1 MSRKNRS
8 ARAITRWSYNAISQI
23 PRDLVG
29 VYAFWCRDNRKCIYV
44 GKAERRPIRDRLR
57 DHWNGSHNETLR
69 LWISE
74 FGDTLDVCFMSYD
87 PARIDKLERRLIRLW
102 HPEANVSGNPNR

>member
-1 MSRKNRS
+1 M
-8 ARAITRWSYNAISQI
+8 RWSYNAISQM
-23 PRDLVG
+23 PKDVVG

-69 LWISE
+69 LWISA
-74 FGDTLDVCFMSYD
+74 FGDTLDVCFMAYN
-87 PARIDKLERRLIRLW
+87 PARIDELEKRLIRLW
-102 HPEANVSGNPNR
+102 RPEANISGNPNR